1 MFLYLI
7 DDYKFLFMKNHG
19 YANVILNK
27 TENLSES
34 SISGIFHLKY
44 TDIWLMLSISNPLDI
59 FGIGKLLLSSILLES
74 KRFSRVTGC
83 CRGCDIHPGY

>member
-44 TDIWLMLSISNPLDI
+44 TDIWLMLLISNPLDI
-59 FGIGKLLLSSILLES
+59 FGIRQIAVEFHSSGE
-74 KRFSRVTGC
+74 
-83 CRGCDIHPGY
+83 